1 MIETREGVLS
11 NRNNVQRKLTIDN
24 KYDND
29 VKLSRMIY
37 ADQLNKHQNQQNDT
51 REITF
56 LSSTRSV

>member
-37 ADQLNKHQNQQNDT
+37 ADQLYKHQNNKMIHA
-51 REITF
+51 R
-56 LSSTRSV
+56 

>member
-11 NRNNVQRKLTIDN
+11 NRNNVQRKLIIDN

-37 ADQLNKHQNQQNDT
+37 ADQLNKHQNPQNDT